1 MWLWHRG
8 LAGHCWEV
16 KPPYSQH
23 RRQTLL
29 QIHQAATV
37 PGGKALCSHPLEKLS
52 YWAQRTETSTVMS
65 IISAAGDLPVLGGH
79 RRHLSERSWV
89 RSMGA
94 WIRHIFLD
102 YWDVL
107 GRIQGETVTA
117 PDCFS
122 GKKKKS
128 LIKSRKL
135 RSHSCTHREGSLG
148 CSIYYWW
155 NQSEDLRSAHQQ
167 STTRTRIR
175 GAYWWGLLPT
185 RCQMASEKP
194 GKPWIFLLT

>member
-1 MWLWHRG
+1 MACDCDTGG
-8 LAGHCWEV
+8 LPATAEKWSHPTASIGDKRYSRSIRQPQCPGGRPSVVTPWKSSATERREQRQAQSC
-16 KPPYSQH
+16 PSSLQQGICPYSEDIAGILAFVSEVH
-23 RRQTLL
+23 GSLDQTHFPRLL
-29 QIHQAATV
+29 R
-37 PGGKALCSHPLEKLS
+37 CSRKNTGRDS
-52 YWAQRTETSTVMS
+52 YCPR
-65 IISAAGDLPVLGGH
+65 LLL
-79 RRHLSERSWV
+79 R
-89 RSMGA
+89 
-94 WIRHIFLD
+94 
-102 YWDVL
+102 
-107 GRIQGETVTA
+107 
-117 PDCFS
+117 
-122 GKKKKS
+122 KKKKS

-148 CSIYYWW
+148 CSTYYWW